1 MRSFLLKSALAVS
14 ICLSPLA
21 GAVAAPPAEAFFGEP
36 TIALATL
43 SPKGNYVAYLYTDE
57 KRKQRIIVRSTRNL
71 AEATVAAESQGEDAP
86 VTAIHWVNE
95 NRLTFTV
102 KDMRVEFEGNL
113 DEFAADRDGGNMTHL
128 ISGNWRHRQ
137 ETTGSHLKTRV
148 LTAAYGYYG
157 PTHDGS
163 DDIIVEK
170 YLWNNTDR
178 LPESSRLY
186 RLNTRT
192 RILSDSFQG
201 TQPGKVAA
209 WVLDA
214 DDRPRIAFSSDKG
227 RCILFY
233 RENEGKD
240 WTEISNTDCFKEA
253 RFHPAFFD
261 SRNTLYVTAGYKGHT
276 ALYTFDIAK
285 RQRAKEPLIVLDG
298 FDFAGYPEIDY
309 AARTLLGVHFQ
320 SDATSTVW
328 FDPVLKDAQ
337 AKIDALVP
345 GMSNHVSCGTDCR
358 DTPALLVESSSDRQP
373 MQYLIYTPATNAVVS
388 LGSAHP
394 DIERRAMGVRD
405 FRRIA
410 ARDGLKIPTYVTMPP
425 GKSKGPLP
433 TVVLV
438 HGGPWVRGGSWEW
451 DAQAQFLASRGYV
464 VLQPEFRGS
473 LGFGFAH
480 FRAGWQQ
487 WGRTMQD
494 DLADTAQ
501 WAIKQGLTDPKRIA
515 IMGGSY
521 GGYATLMGLIRNPEL
536 FRAGIDSFGVS
547 DIDLMFTSSQADVS
561 ENHIRYDMRTLI
573 GDPDKD
579 AEVLRQNSPV
589 ALASQLTQPLM
600 IAHGSQDRRVP
611 IAHADRL
618 RRALSEHNRQVDWVV
633 YADEGHGLRHENNR
647 IDFWKRVEAFL
658 ATNLK

>member
-1 MRSFLLKSALAVS
+1 MRSFLLKSLLAATT
-14 ICLSPLA
+14 CLSPLA
-21 GAVAAPPAEAFFGEP
+21 AAVAAPPVEAFFGEP
-36 TIALATL
+36 TVAMATL
-43 SPKGNYVAYLYTDE
+43 SPKGNYVAYLYTDAQ
-57 KRKQRIIVRSTRNL
+57 RKQRVIVRSTRNFDD
-71 AEATVAAESQGEDAP
+71 ATVTAQSRGEDAP
-86 VTAIHWVNE
+86 ITAIHWVNE

-113 DEFAADRDGGNMTHL
+113 DEFAADRDGGNLQHL

-170 YLWNNTDR
+170 YLWNNLDR
-178 LPESSRLY
+178 QPESSRLY

-192 RILSDSFQG
+192 RILSDLFEGS
-201 TQPGKVAA
+201 QPGKVRA

-214 DDRPRIAFSSDKG
+214 DDAPRIAYSSDKG
-227 RCILFY
+227 RCILSY
-233 RENEGKD
+233 REKDGKE
-240 WTEISNTDCFKEA
+240 WKEVSNTDCYKEA

-261 SRNTLYVTAGYKGHT
+261 SRNTLYVTAGYKGTT

-285 RQRAKEPLIVLDG
+285 RERAKEPLIVLDG
-298 FDFAGYPEIDY
+298 FDFAGSPEMDH
-309 AARTLLGVHFQ
+309 AARMLLGVHFQ
-320 SDATSTVW
+320 SDARSTVW
-328 FDPVLKDAQ
+328 FDPAMKEAQ
-337 AKIDALVP
+337 RKIDALVP
-345 GMSNHVSCGTDCR
+345 GMSNQVTCGMECR
-358 DTPALLVESSSDRQP
+358 DTPALLIRSSSDRQP
-373 MQYLIYTPATNAVVS
+373 MQYLIYTPATNAIVS
-388 LGSAHP
+388 LGSTHP
-394 DIERRAMGVRD
+394 DIQRKDMGIRD
-405 FRRIA
+405 FHRIE

-425 GKSKGPLP
+425 GKTKGPLP
-433 TVVLV
+433 TVMLV

-501 WAIKQGLTDPKRIA
+501 WAIRQGLADPKRIA

-536 FRAGIDSFGVS
+536 FRAGIDYFGVS
-547 DIDLMFTSSQADVS
+547 DIDLMFTSAQGDFS

-589 ALASQLTQPLM
+589 ALAGKLTQPLM
-600 IAHGSQDRRVP
+600 IAHGSEDRRVP
-611 IAHADRL
+611 IAHAERL
-618 RRALSEHNRQVDWVV
+618 RRALSEHNRKVDWVV
-633 YADEGHGLRHENNR
+633 YANEGHGLRHENNR
-647 IDFWKRVEAFL
+647 IDFWKRVEQFL
-658 ATNLK
+658 VTNLK